1 MFTEVRVMHVYCLQ
15 DDYAIRAYQKY
26 GNYAEIASIQQR
38 QGNYEGAIQTL
49 LSGKLFSAALELAV
63 EYSRSYPDMPVKPE
77 CSVNE
82 VAFLTAEHYMSNK
95 NEDLA
100 IDCVKNHFSK
110 VKDKV
115 SFFKGNGFIRQA
127 IETLYEEQQYDDLY
141 RLLKAQGRFSEGAE
155 KSLGLQDD
163 YNYCVFLLL
172 LVKSKLYSNDSNQK
186 ENKYGKKSRARDV
199 TELEKASRKIK
210 DVELKIEI
218 ELFIGLIKNDTQI
231 CLRVCKKI
239 RNQFGVIEALNA
251 ALKFS
256 YTLSQSIEIALKCL
270 QDARNVIDAF
280 KVNFLPEKVAGE
292 LLKFYGFEKSG
303 ERYYLPPQQFYWL
316 PELAEHSFDVR
327 DSDGMIQLRESDVH
341 STVREHIVNSARQWL
356 NSGKLDLFLYGS
368 INSNPLNAAIMKP
381 DKDFAMLCSR
391 NPQELS
397 GYIKCC
403 TQLIVLGD
411 FYHLLDSKLSSK
423 VENFRSVDHMIS
435 SGASRIVNI
444 FSNQWNFYLA
454 LGPSDFSKV
463 QSSPL
468 VCREVNACIDN
479 FLTKKSYVP
488 TQDINGFLY
497 KWLILKVTDTSIIE
511 LESTLKE
518 QERDI
523 KESKTHSPLLIE
535 ERKADNTS
543 DYIHS
548 FMIWS
553 QACNLLAVHG
563 NIMEFS
569 SKVIKRFILFNA
581 KMGENIP
588 KISVLNAVTLLEIV
602 SIGLLG
608 VLQASAVHLDYDKVP
623 IIVPEFYCHAV
634 QLFDNIHC
642 SEKNVHLL
650 TAACKAVVS
659 IPIKKLANLNK
670 DSYKLLY
677 LIIRLLV
684 GLHLPYF
691 NILAYA
697 LARSAPNNGFER
709 CFVLSTC
716 LFANLAPLI
725 SRKHNQLIHFY
736 LCSLMKDIPNDY
748 AELKAVVYRISKA
761 NDTNEIY
768 HALLGLQQKYNKGM
782 VSMTYNHSET
792 KFEFCKVSAT
802 DFPTFTLG
810 AVVEN
815 IPPVQSEV
823 TVGNLSASSTV
834 AHFPMAVPS
843 LPMRRGSYND
853 VHLSQADITDKVN
866 VIIPSTQALHT
877 VSSNDTVVSQ
887 SSGVISEVSND
898 SMQTSPVLSQV
909 QPNDESQ
916 NKTGV
921 SKHDHLRKQVQDV
934 HNSDPGMNLE
944 QVQDTNG
951 SASGLASSGMKDDHH
966 SATGAMYQ
974 QNGQG
979 HDSTSSVASQELHV
993 GYNPATGVLYSPPQI
1008 EHHIRTM
1015 LTSPNFNLFTFL
1027 LSHGMQLELIQHHL
1041 VMAQQCLVQF
1051 TTPLMMHNV
1060 RPVFPE
1066 TPQMRFAANQLP
1078 GNFHLPPPHVHQRP
1092 PYVHQPSPN
1101 LHQHPPSS
1109 MHQPPTSVYRFAS
1122 EYRPYRQV
1130 VSMEQNL
1137 HGLSTGKRIQN
1148 STDSNQGVKKSVPF
1162 KQNPDP
1168 QMKFNFP
1175 SSTHAQVFN
1184 RVEVPVLT
1192 QSQDVTFHS
1201 QIPPPHSQLQ
1211 PTLTDSGN
1219 TLATQSSIVQR
1230 TNLPTTL
1237 PSHIS
1242 LTQEMFHDEP
1252 PQEGD
1257 DHHKQIAV
1265 ENSQTDQNLSVN
1277 PGQQPPAFVHSES
1290 FDEEYEQ
1297 IEDYSEL
1304 YSVQEIEPDG
1314 DDDNAKVTGEYANY
1328 DKTFCAVCK
1337 THLYENVKDEND
1349 ETSEKYSDHYASDK
1363 HKEKTLQ
1370 YEQYKTT
1377 LEKCTITVNAAK
1389 DIVATKKKC
1398 KYPHLL
1404 KKIESIDENLKR
1416 FGLSYSL
1423 VGITAEWVKGETS
1436 VKNIITELT
1445 QFIQEYKIILKDILQ
1460 QAQVIASED
1469 TALLDVGVP
1478 TKKSTHYS

>member
-1 MFTEVRVMHVYCLQ
+1 
-15 DDYAIRAYQKY
+15 
-26 GNYAEIASIQQR
+26 
-38 QGNYEGAIQTL
+38 
-49 LSGKLFSAALELAV
+49 
-63 EYSRSYPDMPVKPE
+63 MPIKPE

-95 NEDLA
+95 DEDLA
-100 IDCVKNHFSK
+100 IECVKNHFSK

-127 IETLYEEQQYDDLY
+127 IEILHEEQQYDDLY
-141 RLLKAQGRFSEGAE
+141 RLLKAQGRFSEGVKKCLE
-155 KSLGLQDD
+155 LQDD
-163 YNYCVFLLL
+163 YNYCIFLLL
-172 LVKSKLYSNDSNQK
+172 LVKSKLYSSDSDQG
-186 ENKYGKKSRARDV
+186 ENKYGKKSRAKDI

-210 DVELKIEI
+210 DIELKTEI
-218 ELFIGLIKNDTQI
+218 ELFVGLIKNDAQI
-231 CLRVCKKI
+231 CLRVCRKM
-239 RNQFGVIEALNA
+239 RNQFGIIEALNA
-251 ALKFS
+251 ALYFS
-256 YTLSQSIEIALKCL
+256 YSLSQSIEIVLKCL

-280 KVNFLPEKVAGE
+280 KGNFLPEKVAGE

-316 PELAEHSFDVR
+316 PELAKHSFDVR

-341 STVREHIVNSARQWL
+341 STVHEHIVNSARQWL
-356 NSGKLDLFLYGS
+356 SIGKLDIFLYGS

-403 TQLIVLGD
+403 TQLIVLGH
-411 FYHLLDSKLSSK
+411 FYHFLDSKLSAK
-423 VENFRSVDHMIS
+423 ADNFRSADHMIS

-463 QSSPL
+463 RSSPL
-468 VCREVNACIDN
+468 VCREVNAVIDN
-479 FLTKKSYVP
+479 FLKKKAYVP

-497 KWLILKVTDTSIIE
+497 KWLILKVTDTSISE
-511 LESTLKE
+511 LEGTLKE
-518 QERDI
+518 QEKDI

-553 QACNLLAVHG
+553 QACNSLAVHG
-563 NIMEFS
+563 NIMEFA

-581 KMGENIP
+581 KMGENLP

-623 IIVPEFYCHAV
+623 VIVPEFYCHAV
-634 QLFDNIHC
+634 ELFDNIHC
-642 SEKNVHLL
+642 GEKNVQLL
-650 TAACKAVVS
+650 TAASKTVVS
-659 IPIKKLANLNK
+659 IPIKKLAYLNK
-670 DSYKLLY
+670 DSYKLLC

-684 GLHLPYF
+684 GLHLPHF

-697 LARSAPNNGFER
+697 LARSASNNGFER

-725 SRKHNQLIHFY
+725 SKKQNQLIHLY

-748 AELKAVVYRISKA
+748 AELKAVVYRISRA

-782 VSMTYNHSET
+782 VSMIYNHSET

-802 DFPTFTLG
+802 EFPTFTLG

-834 AHFPMAVPS
+834 THFPMAVPS
-843 LPMRRGSYND
+843 LPMRRNTSND
-853 VHLSQADITDKVN
+853 VHLSQTDVAEEVN
-866 VIIPSTQALHT
+866 VTIPSTQALHT
-877 VSSNDTVVSQ
+877 ASGNDIVSQ
-887 SSGVISEVSND
+887 SSGVISEISND

-916 NKTGV
+916 NNTGV
-921 SKHDHLRKQVQDV
+921 SKHDHVHKQVRDV
-934 HNSDPGMNLE
+934 HNSDPGKNLE
-944 QVQDTNG
+944 QIQDTTNG
-951 SASGLASSGMKDDHH
+951 SGSAMESSAMKDDHH
-966 SATGAMYQ
+966 SATGLMYQ
-974 QNGQG
+974 QNGEG
-979 HDSTSSVASQELHV
+979 HDSTPSVVSQELYV
-993 GYNPATGVLYSPPQI
+993 NCNPATGVLYSPSQI

-1015 LTSPNFNLFTFL
+1015 LVSPNFNLFTFL

-1051 TTPLMMHNV
+1051 TASLMMHNV

-1066 TPQMRFAANQLP
+1066 APRMRFAANQFP
-1078 GNFHLPPPHVHQRP
+1078 SNFHPPPPHVHQHP
-1092 PYVHQPSPN
+1092 PYLHQPSN
-1101 LHQHPPSS
+1101 VHQLPPGST
-1109 MHQPPTSVYRFAS
+1109 HQPPTSIYRFTS
-1122 EYRPYRQV
+1122 EHQPYMQV
-1130 VSMEQNL
+1130 VPMEQNL
-1137 HGLSTGKRIQN
+1137 HGSSTNKRMRN
-1148 STDSNQGVKKSVPF
+1148 STDFNQGVKKSVPF
-1162 KQNPDP
+1162 KQNPD
-1168 QMKFNFP
+1168 QQINLNFT
-1175 SSTHAQVFN
+1175 SSTHPQVVN
-1184 RVEVPVLT
+1184 RAETPVLT
-1192 QSQDVTFHS
+1192 QNEGVTFHN
-1201 QIPPPHSQLQ
+1201 QIPPTHSQLQ

-1219 TLATQSSIVQR
+1219 TLATQSSMAQP
-1230 TNLPTTL
+1230 TNQPTTL

-1257 DHHKQIAV
+1257 DHQKQIAL
-1265 ENSQTDQNLSVN
+1265 ENSQTDHNFSVQ

-1290 FDEEYEQ
+1290 LDEEYEQ

-1304 YSVQEIEPDG
+1304 YSVQEIEPDV
-1314 DDDNAKVTGEYANY
+1314 DDNATVTGEYANY
-1328 DKTFCAVCK
+1328 DKTFCAVCI
-1337 THLYENVKDEND
+1337 THLYENEKDEND
-1349 ETSEKYSDHYASDK
+1349 ETLEKYSDHYASDK
-1363 HKEKTLQ
+1363 HKEKALQ

-1398 KYPHLL
+1398 KYPQLL
-1404 KKIESIDENLKR
+1404 KKIEGIDENLKR
-1416 FGLSYSL
+1416 FGLSCSFVL
-1423 VGITAEWVKGETS
+1423 ITAEWVKGESS

-1445 QFIQEYKIILKDILQ
+1445 QFIQEYKIILNDILH

-1478 TKKSTHYS
+1478 TKKTTHYS